1 MMTYLRIRQFAA
13 TLTLLYVSAP
23 ALADDVPV
31 KAELPV
37 LVTSSGQA
45 LDAFTVK
52 TLLTRAGVENT
63 YDTLAKT
70 DKLAGMKTLVI
81 VMGASVKGFG
91 AAGITADTEIART
104 RELIR
109 MAKEQK
115 IPTIGVHIGGAARR
129 DNLSM
134 QFVEVVAP
142 AVDYLVVW
150 QDGNQ
155 DGYFTRI
162 AGEQKVPL
170 TTLNLPVEAG
180 KSLAKSFG
188 K

>member
-1 MMTYLRIRQFAA
+1 MLFPLFLLLR
-13 TLTLLYVSAP
+13 LSAP
-23 ALADDVPV
+23 AIADEVPV
-31 KAELPV
+31 KSELPV

-45 LDAFTVK
+45 LDAFTLK
-52 TLLTRAGVENT
+52 TLLTRANVENN
-63 YDTLAKT
+63 YDPLAKT
-70 DKLAGMKTLVI
+70 DKLGGMKTLVI

-91 AAGITADTEIART
+91 AAGITADTEITRT
-104 RELIR
+104 RELLKA
-109 MAKEQK
+109 AKERK

-150 QDGNQ
+150 KDGNE

-162 AGEQKVPL
+162 ADERKVPL

-180 KSLAKSFG
+180 KTLAKSFG

>member
-1 MMTYLRIRQFAA
+1 MTYRQTARVLSA
-13 TLTLLYVSAP
+13 LLALGFSAP
-23 ALADDVPV
+23 AIAQDAPV
-31 KAELPV
+31 KSELPV

-45 LDAFTVK
+45 LDAFTLK

-63 YDTLAKT
+63 YEPLAKT
-70 DKLAGMKTLVI
+70 ERLAGMRTLVI

-91 AAGITADTEIART
+91 AAGVTADTEIART
-104 RELIR
+104 RELLKT
-109 MAKEQK
+109 AKEQK

-142 AVDYLVVW
+142 AADYLVVW
-150 QDGNQ
+150 KDGNE
-155 DGYFTRI
+155 DGYFTRV
-162 AGEQKVPL
+162 AGEKKVPL
-170 TTLNLPVEAG
+170 TTLNLPIEAG
-180 KSLAKSFG
+180 KTLAKSFG